1 LEISKAHAVM
11 WMTLNPAKVLGLA
24 DRIGSLEPGKDA
36 DVVIWSTDPF
46 SVYARTEKVFLDGAV
61 VYDRADPAR
70 QSKSDFMLGSFIE
83 PHAAAAAA
91 AVDAAAG
98 EGTR

>member
-1 LEISKAHAVM
+1 M

-24 DRIGSLEPGKDA
+24 DLIGSLEPGKDA
-36 DVVIWSTDPF
+36 DVVLWSSDPF

-61 VYDRADPAR
+61 VYDRADPTR
-70 QSKSDFMLGSFIE
+70 QSKSDFMLGSFVA
-83 PHAAAAAA
+83 PP